1 MLGDAAGGDLIA
13 GDVFAL
19 LSLAEG
25 ASAVGAGL
33 FSFVTHGK
41 P

>member
-1 MLGDAAGGDLIA
+1 MLGDAAGGDVLA
-13 GDVFAL
+13 GGVLAL
-19 LSLAEG
+19 VSLAEG

-33 FSFVTHGK
+33 FSFVNHGK